1 MTLESATI
9 TVDTDG
15 AFEKVST
22 LASVTF
28 TDGDSYTIQVQNTA
42 SLKIGD
48 AIFTVRDKIF
58 NYKASSEELYIKNE
72 GTPCIL
78 TILDGDILFV

>member
-9 TVDTDG
+9 TVDTNG

-22 LASVTF
+22 LASITF
-28 TDGDSYTIQVQNTA
+28 ASGNSYTLQIQNTA
-42 SLKIGD
+42 SLKIED
-48 AIFTVRDKIF
+48 AIFTVRDRIF
-58 NYKASSEELYIKNE
+58 NYKATSDDLYIKNE
-72 GTPCIL
+72 GTACIL